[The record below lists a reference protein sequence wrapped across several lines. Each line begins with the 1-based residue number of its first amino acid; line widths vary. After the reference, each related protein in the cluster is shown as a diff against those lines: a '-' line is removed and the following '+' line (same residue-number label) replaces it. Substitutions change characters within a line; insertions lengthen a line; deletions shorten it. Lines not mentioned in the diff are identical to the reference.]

1 MDREKPKPSQN
12 EVAEVFD
19 RKVSAA
25 HAELKNW
32 EYMTSK
38 QLSDFALLEQAAVDE
53 SDVLNV
59 GCFFP
64 IDEIRY
70 AHRIKT
76 WTATDLGETT
86 IRIAEEAARRHLPSE
101 LFERL
106 RFLAADG
113 RSLPFKDESF
123 DVVVSFSTVDH
134 IVEHDDRQ
142 QFVTEM
148 ARVAR
153 RGGRVVLTAPNRWCR
168 GYARR
173 ARLSDGQA
181 APDFFEYCFSPLELK
196 QMLRRAGLEPVKFTS
211 TSEVPVLSPR
221 AVFPRLRV
229 KPFLLFYNSVAK
241 YFGVRM
247 GFLALKS

>member
-1 MDREKPKPSQN
+1 MEHDIPSQH

-19 RKVSAA
+19 GKVSAA
-25 HAELKNW
+25 QTLLENW

-38 QLSDFALLEQAAVDE
+38 ELSDFALLEQADVNG

-70 AHRIKT
+70 AHRVRT

-86 IRIAEEAARRHLPSE
+86 IQVAEEAARRHLAPG
-101 LFERL
+101 LFDRL

-113 RSLPFKDESF
+113 RALPFPNESF

-134 IVEHDDRQ
+134 IVEHEDRQ
-142 QFVTEM
+142 QFIAEM

-153 RGGRVVLTAPNRWCR
+153 TGGRVVVTAPNRWCR
-168 GYARR
+168 GYAKR
-173 ARLSDGQA
+173 AQLGGPDA
-181 APDFFEYCFSPLELK
+181 TPDFFEYCFSPPELK
-196 QMLRRAGLEPVKFTS
+196 QMMRQAGLDPIRFAS
-211 TSEVPVLSPR
+211 TSEVPMLQPR
-221 AVFPRLRV
+221 AIFPRLRV
-229 KPFLLFYNSVAK
+229 KPFLLAYSTVAK

-247 GFLALKS
+247 GFLALKK

>member
-1 MDREKPKPSQN
+1 VEREPPTQR

-19 RKVSAA
+19 RKVAAA
-25 HAELKNW
+25 HDLLRNW
-32 EYMTSK
+32 DYMTSK
-38 QLSDFALLEQAAVDE
+38 QLSDFALLEQSDVDGC
-53 SDVLNV
+53 DVLNV

-70 AHRIKT
+70 ADRVRS

-86 IRIAEEAARRHLPSE
+86 IRVAEETARRYLAPD
-101 LFERL
+101 LFGRL
-106 RFLAADG
+106 RFLTADG
-113 RSLPFKDESF
+113 RALPFPDESF

-134 IVEHDDRQ
+134 IVEPEGRQ
-142 QFVTEM
+142 KFVDEM

-153 RGGRVVLTAPNRWCR
+153 KGGRVVVTAPNRWCR

-173 ARLSDGQA
+173 ASLGGGDA

-196 QMLRRAGLEPVKFTS
+196 QMIRQAGLEPIRFTS
-211 TSEVPVLSPR
+211 TSAIPVLSPR
-221 AVFPRLRV
+221 AIFPRLRI
-229 KPFLLFYNSVAK
+229 KPFLVAYNGVAR

-247 GFLALKS
+247 GFLAVKR